1 MKKLTLKTTKEELS
15 ETLYGEKDMLSG
27 FTKKEICQD
36 VQTKIDMLRHIYY
49 CIDEDTCNE
58 IHTCDLYALGDIINL
73 LNALKIEI
81 K

>member
-36 VQTKIDMLRHIYY
+36 VQTKIDMLLIFSLH
-49 CIDEDTCNE
+49 
-58 IHTCDLYALGDIINL
+58 
-73 LNALKIEI
+73 
-81 K
+81 